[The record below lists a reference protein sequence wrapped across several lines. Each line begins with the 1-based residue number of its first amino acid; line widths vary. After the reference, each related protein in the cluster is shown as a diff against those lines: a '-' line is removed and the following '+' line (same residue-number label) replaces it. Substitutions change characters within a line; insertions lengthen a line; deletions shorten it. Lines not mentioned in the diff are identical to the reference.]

1 MRLRKVQILIHWPN
15 PIIFY
20 FLSFLFKFLRFL
32 TQYFF
37 DFMTLDLMLIPVAD
51 IISAVEFNHDGELLA
66 TGDKGGRVVIFQRN
80 DLTVSHSYL
89 RLYTI
94 SHYPRYHTLRSN
106 FQPVSLSESN
116 NRKTVK
122 RIQRLQHIPIARSRI
137 RLPQVFRN

>member
-1 MRLRKVQILIHWPN
+1 MMRLRKVQILIHWPN
-15 PIIFY
+15 PIILY
-20 FLSFLFKFLRFL
+20 FFNIIKISEIFNPI
-32 TQYFF
+32 YFF
-37 DFMTLDLMLIPVAD
+37 DFMTLELTLIPVAD

-94 SHYPRYHTLRSN
+94 SHPRYHTLQSN
-106 FQPVSLSESN
+106 FQQVSLSESN